1 MNQNFTITVLKSLV
15 YQDEVVHNLSYFMD
29 PEKIPD
35 ILSGW
40 EDAGY
45 EIISVNEGV
54 PSADLK
60 EDQ

>member
-1 MNQNFTITVLKSLV
+1 MNQNFTITVLKSFV
-15 YQDEVVHNLSYFMD
+15 HQDEVVHNLSYHMD
-29 PEKIPD
+29 PEKIPE

-45 EIISVNEGV
+45 EIISVNEGT
-54 PSADLK
+54 PDLK